1 MQLNFF
7 ICDTD
12 PNDFVLES
20 SINYLHNDKQG
31 FGAKGIISQ
40 FIARNEILFLFLSLS
55 CVTK

>member
-1 MQLNFF
+1 MQFNFF

-12 PNDFVLES
+12 PNDFVLKS

-40 FIARNEILFLFLSLS
+40 FIARNEILFLRLSLR